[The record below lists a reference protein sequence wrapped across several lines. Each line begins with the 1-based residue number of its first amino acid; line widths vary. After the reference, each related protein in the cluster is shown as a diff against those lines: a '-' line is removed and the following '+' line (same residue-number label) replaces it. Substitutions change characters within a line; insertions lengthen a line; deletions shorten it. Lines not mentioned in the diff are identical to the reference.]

1 LTIGDGLVS
10 QVPAFLVA
18 LASGL
23 LTTRTSTDSNLSHD
37 VVSQVFRHSE
47 ALFIA
52 GGFVMALGF
61 TGLPMV
67 PMLVLGGGCGLI
79 ALSLR
84 KKDHR
89 QQVAEAKQEAKAA
102 EQPKEPPKPEDN
114 LLVDPMELELGYG
127 LIRLADP
134 SSGGDLLDR
143 VTRVRH
149 KIASELGIILPKVRI
164 RDNIRLEQRKYQIK
178 IKDVPIAWG
187 DIYPEALLAIDT
199 GMVAG
204 TVPGIETRDPAYDR
218 PARWIEKS
226 FQERAELMGY
236 SVVEPSAVIVTHLTE
251 VVKSHTDELLN
262 RQQVHQLLDHLKQTS
277 PKVVE
282 ELIPE
287 LLKPAQLHQILGNLL
302 RERVPIR
309 DLETILETLGEYA
322 DRTKDLGILT
332 EYARHSLS
340 RAICQQYRDSQRV
353 LHVVTLEPA
362 LEDVLAQGFDFSER
376 GLIIKLSPQ
385 VSEAVTN
392 ELSKQLQKLV
402 KAGKP
407 PVVLCS
413 PQIRAGLRQI
423 THAQLPK
430 LAVLSLN
437 EITRDTAVEPHGS
450 VPLNILRASPANRPV
465 LQGAGT

>member
-1 LTIGDGLVS
+1 
-10 QVPAFLVA
+10 
-18 LASGL
+18 
-23 LTTRTSTDSNLSHD
+23 
-37 VVSQVFRHSE
+37 
-47 ALFIA
+47 
-52 GGFVMALGF
+52 
-61 TGLPMV
+61 
-67 PMLVLGGGCGLI
+67 
-79 ALSLR
+79 
-84 KKDHR
+84 
-89 QQVAEAKQEAKAA
+89 
-102 EQPKEPPKPEDN
+102 
-114 LLVDPMELELGYG
+114 
-127 LIRLADP
+127 
-134 SSGGDLLDR
+134 
-143 VTRVRH
+143 
-149 KIASELGIILPKVRI
+149 
-164 RDNIRLEQRKYQIK
+164 
-178 IKDVPIAWG
+178 
-187 DIYPEALLAIDT
+187 
-199 GMVAG
+199 
-204 TVPGIETRDPAYDR
+204 
-218 PARWIEKS
+218 
-226 FQERAELMGY
+226 
-236 SVVEPSAVIVTHLTE
+236 
-251 VVKSHTDELLN
+251 
-262 RQQVHQLLDHLKQTS
+262 
-277 PKVVE
+277 
-282 ELIPE
+282 
-287 LLKPAQLHQILGNLL
+287 
-302 RERVPIR
+302 
-309 DLETILETLGEYA
+309 
-322 DRTKDLGILT
+322 T